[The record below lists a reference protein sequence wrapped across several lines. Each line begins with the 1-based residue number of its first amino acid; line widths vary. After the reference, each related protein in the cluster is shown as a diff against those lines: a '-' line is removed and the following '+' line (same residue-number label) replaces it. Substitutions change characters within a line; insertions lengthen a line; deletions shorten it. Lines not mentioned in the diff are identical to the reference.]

1 VKMLR
6 ENHTQKF
13 CGTTL
18 LVAATL
24 LSGCGG
30 LQSVVNP
37 AGPQSNHISK
47 LWWLMFYVSAAVFVV
62 VIIFLFLALASG
74 RKRNA
79 LARKPGDYA
88 PPDVTPPPEGERKRR
103 NIVVSATVLTVV
115 ILFVFLME
123 SFFVGRGLTSE
134 LSNKQ
139 GVSIE
144 VTGHQW
150 WWEVRYMN
158 VDASSIFTTANEIHM
173 PVGVPVTLT
182 LKANDVI
189 HSFWVPNLHG
199 KKDLIPGKLSTIW
212 LQADRAGVFR
222 GQCAEYC
229 GHQHAHMALWVIA
242 EPAQQ
247 FNTWLQ
253 MQIQP
258 AVAPANESQKRGQ
271 QVFLSS
277 SCVMCHSISGTPA
290 GSNIGPNLTHLA
302 GRNTIAAATL
312 ENTRDHLSQWVTD
325 SQQVKPGNR
334 MPPNAL
340 SPEDL
345 QALLDYLQSLK

>member
-1 VKMLR
+1 MLGG
-6 ENHTQKF
+6 NHTQKF
-13 CGTTL
+13 RRTVFL
-18 LVAATL
+18 MAATL
-24 LSGCGG
+24 ITGCGG

-47 LWWLMFYVSAAVFVV
+47 LWWVMFYVSTAVFVV
-62 VIIFLFLALASG
+62 VIIFLFLAIANG

-79 LARKPGDYA
+79 LAGPGHYV
-88 PPDVTPPPEGERKRR
+88 PPELTPLPEGEKKKR
-103 NIVVSATVLTVV
+103 NFVLSATVLTVI

-123 SFFVGRGLTSE
+123 SFSVGRGLTSE
-134 LSNKQ
+134 LSSKQ

-158 VDASSIFTTANEIHM
+158 VDASSIFTTANEIHI

-182 LKANDVI
+182 LKGSDVI

-212 LQADRAGVFR
+212 LQADRVGVYR
-222 GQCAEYC
+222 GQCGEYC

-242 EPAQQ
+242 EPAEQ

-253 MQIQP
+253 TQIQS
-258 AVAPANESQKRGQ
+258 AVSPANESQQRGQ

-277 SCVMCHSISGTPA
+277 SCVMCHTINGTPA
-290 GSNIGPNLTHLA
+290 GSNIGPNLTHVA

-334 MPPNAL
+334 MPPNLL